1 MVVDKFGM
9 EWDDVVPQER
19 LIYGDY
25 MIPGAEP
32 TVYEEISD
40 LEKLTVR
47 YAASNRG
54 RRPTCCFV
62 HADTL
67 SILPSSLCLKW
78 WKGERETMT
87 FREAGY
93 RGF

>member
-1 MVVDKFGM
+1 MVVDRFGM
-9 EWDDVVPQER
+9 GWDDVVPQER

-47 YAASNRG
+47 HAASNRG
-54 RRPTCCFV
+54 RRPMCCVFLAPYMI
-62 HADTL
+62 HADIL
-67 SILPSSLCLKW
+67 STLPSSSCL
-78 WKGERETMT
+78 
-87 FREAGY
+87 
-93 RGF
+93 

>member
-1 MVVDKFGM
+1 MVSDRFGM

-47 YAASNRG
+47 RAASNRSC
-54 RRPTCCFV
+54 RPTCCFV
-62 HADTL
+62 HHPKWST
-67 SILPSSLCLKW
+67 PVVCLCYHVVMFMKW
-78 WKGERETMT
+78 WKGEREAMDL
-87 FREAGY
+87 
-93 RGF
+93 